1 MSVDIERVIK
11 NIKVE
16 RVERSINVK
25 RVQATFAIHDGGRR
39 GEKGDTGEGVP
50 TGGTAGQILTKDSGT
65 DYDTS
70 WQDPTGAVDSVNGQ
84 TGVVVLDADDI
95 DDTST
100 THKFVTSADLTT
112 LSNTSGT
119 NTGDQDLSGY
129 ALTSSLG
136 SAATADTTDFATAAQ
151 GSLADTAVQPGDLA
165 TVATTGDYDDLSNK
179 PTIPTKTSDL
189 TNDSSFI
196 TSAEVTSFETVSKNL
211 KAWDYTL
218 SYTGDSL
225 TSITYTSGAETITKT
240 LGYAGDQL
248 TTITLSGD
256 TPSGIELVKTL
267 TYTGDSLTGVA
278 YA

>member
-1 MSVDIERVIK
+1 MSDIVLNITEEEPIEIHVDQVGPPGPAG
-11 NIKVE
+11 V
-16 RVERSINVK
+16 
-25 RVQATFAIHDGGRR
+25 
-39 GEKGDTGEGVP
+39 GVP
-50 TGGTAGQILTKDSGT
+50 TGGTAGQVLTKDSST

-70 WQDPTGAVDSVNGQ
+70 WQDVVAGVSSVNSKTGAV
-84 TGVVVLDADDI
+84 VLDTDDI
-95 DDTST
+95 ADTAANRYT
-100 THKFVTSADLTT
+100 NDTDITRLA
-112 LSNTSGT
+112 NTSGN

-129 ALTSSLG
+129 AQTSS
-136 SAATADTTDFATAAQ
+136 
-151 GSLADTAVQPGDLA
+151 LA

-278 YA
+278 YV